1 LTSLPD
7 LPVTRILPRLD
18 EALTHHA
25 SAVLVAPPGAG
36 KTTLV
41 PIHLLN
47 ASWRKDGMIVLL
59 EPRRLAA
66 RAAARRMAQLLGE
79 EPGETVGYRMR
90 LENKVSGKTRILVV
104 TEGVFARMILDDPD
118 LKGVAAVLF
127 DEFHER
133 SLDADFGLALALDV
147 QAALRDD
154 LKILV
159 MSATLDGAR
168 VASLLGDAPVIESE
182 GRAFPADIRYRDR
195 KADERIEDAMAR
207 AIRDALADETGS
219 ILAFLPGQGE
229 IERIARLLEGRLPPN
244 VLLAPLYGA
253 MEGRDQDAAIKP
265 APAGHRKVV
274 LATSIAE
281 TSITIDGVR
290 VVIDSGLARL
300 PKYEPATGLT
310 RLETVRTSRASADQ
324 RAGRAGRTEP
334 GVAIRLWHQG
344 QTASLPAFSPPEILE
359 ADLSGLVLDAAAW
372 GVTDP
377 ATLSLLDKPPLPALK
392 EAKALLSR
400 LGALDDAGRLTAD
413 GEAMRSLALPAR
425 LAHMVAEAGKRGEAL
440 RAAEL
445 AVLLTE
451 RGLGGNETDL
461 DTRMARFRNDRSDRA
476 QRAKG
481 LAKRLAA
488 NVPNKGEPAGSGV
501 GRMLM
506 DAYPDRIA
514 KARGA
519 TGQFLLANG
528 RGGEVDPAISLSRA
542 SWLVVADMTGKA
554 GRARI
559 LSAAE
564 VSETEIR
571 AALGDKI
578 ESGRQVVY
586 DPEKNALR
594 TREAVRIG
602 AIALSEK
609 PLAAPSGSAAD
620 EGVIAAVREHGLSI
634 LPWGKEADILR
645 RRLGWLHRGLGDP
658 WPSMDDEALLE
669 RLEDWLLPFLTG
681 EAQLDRIPA
690 HVLKNG
696 LMSLVPFD
704 LQRSVDQ
711 LAPTHFAVPTGSNI
725 PIRYDAEEPVIAVRE
740 HGLDILPW
748 GKETD
753 ILRRRLGWLHR
764 GLGDPWPSMDDE
776 ALLERLEDWLLPFL
790 TGEAQLDRIP
800 AHVLKN
806 GLLSLV
812 PFDLQRSVDQLAPT
826 HFEVPTGS
834 NIPIRYD
841 AEEPVI
847 AVRVQE
853 LFGLGMHPAIANG
866 KVPLLLE
873 LLSPAHRP
881 IQITRDLPGFWKGS
895 WADVRS
901 DMRGRYPKH
910 VWPEDPANAEATRRA
925 KPRGT

>member
-1 LTSLPD
+1 MPSLPD
-7 LPVTRILPRLD
+7 LPVTRILPALD
-18 EALTHHA
+18 AALAGHA

-41 PIHLLN
+41 PIHLLD
-47 ASWRKDGMIVLL
+47 AGWRGDGAIVLL

-66 RAAARRMAQLLGE
+66 RAAARRMAQLLNE

-90 LENKVSGKTRILVV
+90 LESKVSAKTKILVV

-118 LKGVAAVLF
+118 LKGVACVLF

-182 GRAFPADIRYRDR
+182 GRAYPVDIRHRDR
-195 KADERIEDAMAR
+195 KPDERIEDAMAR
-207 AIRDALADETGS
+207 AIRDALSDETGS

-229 IERIARLLEGRLPPN
+229 IERTARLLEERLPAN
-244 VLLAPLYGA
+244 VVLAPLYGA

-265 APAGHRKVV
+265 ALPGRRKVV

-281 TSITIDGVR
+281 TSLTIDGVR

-310 RLETVRTSRASADQ
+310 RLETVRAARAAVDQ

-334 GVAIRLWHQG
+334 GVAIRLWHEG
-344 QTASLPAFSPPEILE
+344 QTAALPAFAPPEILE
-359 ADLSGLVLDAAAW
+359 ADLSGLLLDCAAW

-377 ATLSLLDKPPLPALK
+377 ATLAFLDAPPKPALT
-392 EAKALLSR
+392 EARALLTR
-400 LGALDDAGRLTAD
+400 LGALNASGRLTPD
-413 GEAMRSLALPAR
+413 GEAMRALALPAR
-425 LAHMVAEAGKRGEAL
+425 LAHMVAEAGKRSEAL
-440 RAAEL
+440 AAAEL

-451 RGLGGNETDL
+451 RGLGGNDPDLET
-461 DTRMARFRNDRSDRA
+461 RVSRFRSDRSDRA
-476 QRAKG
+476 MRAKG

-488 NVPNKGEPAGSGV
+488 SAPKKGASAGSTI
-501 GRMLM
+501 GRMLI

-528 RGGEVDPAISLSRA
+528 RGGEIDAGLSLSRA
-542 SWLVVADMTGKA
+542 PWLVVADMTGRA

-564 VSETEIR
+564 VSETDIR
-571 AALGDKI
+571 AALGDRI

-594 TREAVRIG
+594 AREGSRIG

-609 PLAAPSGSAAD
+609 PLAAPSGPAAD
-620 EGVIAAVREHGLSI
+620 EGVIAAVREHGLAI
-634 LPWGKEADILR
+634 LPWSKEAEILR

-658 WPSMDDEALLE
+658 WPSMDDDHLLE
-669 RLEDWLLPFLTG
+669 TLDDWLLPFLTG
-681 EAQLDRIPA
+681 EAQLSRIPGHA
-690 HVLKNG
+690 LKNG

-704 LQRSVDQ
+704 LQRSVD
-711 LAPTHFAVPTGSNI
+711 
-725 PIRYDAEEPVIAVRE
+725 R
-740 HGLDILPW
+740 
-748 GKETD
+748 
-753 ILRRRLGWLHR
+753 
-764 GLGDPWPSMDDE
+764 
-776 ALLERLEDWLLPFL
+776 
-790 TGEAQLDRIP
+790 
-800 AHVLKN
+800 
-806 GLLSLV
+806 
-812 PFDLQRSVDQLAPT
+812 LAPT

-834 NIPIRYD
+834 HIPIRYD

-853 LFGLGMHPAIANG
+853 LFGLGEHPAIANG

-910 VWPEDPANAEATRRA
+910 VWPEDPAKAEPTRRA
-925 KPRGT
+925 KPRGS

>member
-1 LTSLPD
+1 MTSLPD
-7 LPVTRILPRLD
+7 LPVTRILPQLD
-18 EALTHHA
+18 EALAHHA
-25 SAVLVAPPGAG
+25 SAVLVAPPSAG

-41 PIHLLN
+41 PLHMLG
-47 ASWRKDGMIVLL
+47 ADWRGEGVIVLL

-90 LENKVSGKTRILVV
+90 LESKVSAKTRILVV

-182 GRAFPADIRYRDR
+182 GRAYPVGIRYRDR

-207 AIRDALADETGS
+207 AIRDALVDETGS

-229 IERIARLLEGRLPPN
+229 IERTARLLEERLPAN

-253 MEGRDQDAAIKP
+253 MEGGAQDAAIRS
-265 APAGHRKVV
+265 APAGSRKIV

-334 GVAIRLWHQG
+334 GIAIRLWHQG

-377 ATLSLLDKPPLPALK
+377 ATLNFLDKPPKPALA
-392 EAKALLSR
+392 EAKALLYR
-400 LGALDDAGRLTAD
+400 LGALDEAGRLTPD

-425 LAHMVAEAGKRGEAL
+425 LAHMVAEAAKRGEAQA
-440 RAAEL
+440 AAEL

-451 RGLGGNETDL
+451 RGLGGKDIDLETRL
-461 DTRMARFRNDRSDRA
+461 SRFRGDRSDRA
-476 QRAKG
+476 QRARG

-488 NVPNKGEPAGSGV
+488 NLRNQGAPAGSTV
-501 GRMLM
+501 GRLLI

-514 KARGA
+514 KARG
-519 TGQFLLANG
+519 TSGQFLLANG
-528 RGGEVDPAISLSRA
+528 RGGEVDPAVSLSRA
-542 SWLVVADMTGKA
+542 PWLVVADMSGKA

-564 VSETEIR
+564 TSEAEIR
-571 AALGDKI
+571 AALGGRI
-578 ESGRQVVY
+578 ESGKQVVY

-594 TREAVRIG
+594 AREAVRIG

-609 PLAAPSGSAAD
+609 PLAAPSGAGAD

-634 LPWGKEADILR
+634 LPWSKEAEILR

-658 WPSMDDEALLE
+658 WPSMEDDTLLE

-681 EAQLDRIPA
+681 EAQLDRIPG

-711 LAPTHFAVPTGSNI
+711 LAPTHFEAPTGS
-725 PIRYDAEEPVIAVRE
+725 
-740 HGLDILPW
+740 
-748 GKETD
+748 
-753 ILRRRLGWLHR
+753 
-764 GLGDPWPSMDDE
+764 
-776 ALLERLEDWLLPFL
+776 
-790 TGEAQLDRIP
+790 
-800 AHVLKN
+800 HV
-806 GLLSLV
+806 
-812 PFDLQRSVDQLAPT
+812 
-826 HFEVPTGS
+826 
-834 NIPIRYD
+834 PIRYD

-853 LFGLGMHPAIANG
+853 LFGLGAHPSIANG

-910 VWPEDPANAEATRRA
+910 VWPEDPANAVPTRRA